1 MLMDFSRYYR
11 PPWLQQAG
19 LLYISTRRILG
30 NLSCVG
36 WMTCSAVWRPLLLPG
51 IYWEVIILLLAEVER
66 GLWDAELSVICQRWL
81 LWSSVCTSWELF
93 IQLCFWHSF
102 HLSFAI
108 VFLEIPLLSSFVC
121 VTVKYRNWDR
131 IANHWVNVFFA

>member
-1 MLMDFSRYYR
+1 MDFSRYYR

-66 GLWDAELSVICQRWL
+66 GLWDAELSVICQMTTVKFSLYFLRTFYSALFLTFVSFL
-81 LWSSVCTSWELF
+81 LP
-93 IQLCFWHSF
+93 LCFWIYPSY
-102 HLSFAI
+102 LVLCVSRLNI
-108 VFLEIPLLSSFVC
+108 VIEIVLLTTGLMFSLLKC
-121 VTVKYRNWDR
+121 
-131 IANHWVNVFFA
+131 I